1 MATFGPQRLAALRAL
16 WRAVTR
22 SRRAGA
28 PALGDRLRVAAAC
41 GERGWCP
48 DRNRRVGTGVVPGMA
63 TFGPQRLAA
72 LRALWRAVTRSR
84 RAGAPALGDRLRA
97 LPRMAAGAVSGR
109 YPELGRGRLALVVL
123 AVAYLVSPVD
133 LVPELVLGVLGL
145 GDDAVVALWLG
156 GAFLVET
163 ERFLDWE
170 RTRSLP

>member
-1 MATFGPQRLAALRAL
+1 MTGVVTGMTTFGPQRWAAFRAL
-16 WRAVTR
+16 GRAVTQ
-22 SRRAGA
+22 SRRADA
-28 PALGDRLRVAAAC
+28 PG
-41 GERGWCP
+41 
-48 DRNRRVGTGVVPGMA
+48 
-63 TFGPQRLAA
+63 
-72 LRALWRAVTRSR
+72 
-84 RAGAPALGDRLRA
+84 LGDRLRA
-97 LPRMAAGAVSGR
+97 LPRMATGAVSGR